1 LYIHIRRL
9 AKGPLRTFFFAFL
22 LFVLVR
28 GGADTER
35 FDLSL
40 PMWAIV
46 MISLLIDQAC
56 KVPEEI
62 PEAIIIRPIA
72 FGNDASHSFGL

>member
-1 LYIHIRRL
+1 MHIRRL
-9 AKGPLRTFFFAFL
+9 AKGPLRTFLFAFL

-28 GGADTER
+28 GAADTER

-56 KVPEEI
+56 KVPEET
-62 PEAIIIRPIA
+62 PEVIAIRSMA
-72 FGNDASHSFGL
+72 FGDDASRSFGL